1 MTIDLPVDLERFV
14 HDEVQAGRYPSEQ
27 EVIRAALEQ
36 LRAEPA
42 PRARAP
48 GRSAPCDDAELL
60 DQAVEHAMRVRERRS
75 WGSIPV
81 NKALLD
87 TGILRATRRIISA
100 SSNLDILCRW

>member
-36 LRAEPA
+36 LRART
-42 PRARAP
+42 PRPSP
-48 GRSAPCDDAELL
+48 GPGSIGALRDDAEFL

-75 WGSIPV
+75 WGLNP
-81 NKALLD
+81 
-87 TGILRATRRIISA
+87 GE
-100 SSNLDILCRW
+100 